1 MGKRPVCFGEGIAPY
16 CPNCRSG
23 EYLYNEDGAANNYCG
38 QCGCELDWD
47 NRYNEDTEQIE
58 RKCRCRDCI
67 NYEYSTSSHQICK
80 AKGIKVERC
89 KPACKKYFKA
99 RIVKFP
105 QTDN

>member
-47 NRYNEDTEQIE
+47 
-58 RKCRCRDCI
+58 
-67 NYEYSTSSHQICK
+67 K
-80 AKGIKVERC
+80 ADREKIQV
-89 KPACKKYFKA
+89 
-99 RIVKFP
+99 
-105 QTDN
+105 